1 MHEALLD
8 RRSLIRTGLAGALGS
23 ALPLAT
29 AIVQAN
35 PAARPIAH
43 LPKVNI
49 ARDRIIRE
57 VAGLRPHRASGFVLR
72 AEPFGDKT
80 LIHNYGHGGS
90 GVTLSWGTARMATDL
105 ALATP
110 HRAAAV
116 LGCGVIGLTT
126 ARMLQDHGFVV
137 TIYAREL
144 PPDTTS
150 NVAAG
155 IFAATSVGDVASLH
169 GPFLAQFQEAMRFS
183 HRYFQPFVGRDYGV
197 HWTEFFMIGDEPPV
211 HPPEFAVTPEIYPL
225 THYGPGEHP
234 FPTAYAASFPC
245 IFAETQALMPR
256 LLQDVIAHGG
266 AIRVRGFGAAAEV
279 GGLAEPLVVN
289 CTGLGARDLFGDPEL
304 IPVKGQLT
312 LLLPQEEVTYCYLDG
327 AKDLYIFPRAD
338 CIVLGGSHEPEVA
351 TTTPDPAR
359 SDAVFEGHR
368 AIIEAMA

>member
-1 MHEALLD
+1 MRKASID
-8 RRSLIRTGLAGALGS
+8 RRSLIRSGLAGALGA
-23 ALPLAT
+23 ALPIATGLAGAT
-29 AIVQAN
+29 
-35 PAARPIAH
+35 PATRPITH
-43 LPKVNI
+43 LPKVDI
-49 ARDRIIRE
+49 ARNRIIRE
-57 VAGLRPHRASGFVLR
+57 IAGLRPHRASGFVLR

-110 HRAAAV
+110 HRTAAV
-116 LGCGVIGLTT
+116 LGAGVIGLTT
-126 ARMLQDHGFVV
+126 ARMLQDHGFDV

-155 IFAATSVGDVASLH
+155 IFAATSVVDAEYLTGR
-169 GPFLAQFQEAMRFS
+169 FLAQFQQALRFS
-183 HRYFQPFVGRDYGV
+183 HRYFQPFVGRNYGV
-197 HWTEFFMIGDEPPV
+197 HWTEFFLIGDEPPV
-211 HPPEFAVTPEIYPL
+211 QPPEFAVTPELYPL
-225 THYGPGEHP
+225 TQYGPGQHP

-256 LLQDVIAHGG
+256 LLEDVIAHGG
-266 AIRVRGFGAAAEV
+266 EISVRGFASAAEV

-289 CTGLGARDLFGDPEL
+289 CTGLGARNLFGNSEL

-327 AKDLYIFPRAD
+327 AKDLYMFPRAD
-338 CIVLGGSHEPEVA
+338 CIVLGGSHEPEVT

-359 SDAVFEGHR
+359 ADAIFEGHR
-368 AIIEAMA
+368 GIIEAMA